1 MAIMTTSSLSQEYQ
15 TYYTNKLLAHAVQLT
30 VLDQFADQVP
40 FPKNIGSKAIRFFK
54 KSVADATQV
63 QDLTAGGEG
72 VAPTARRALTLTN
85 VDVTLNQYGEVTSA
99 TDIVGWTDKLRI
111 LKESIG
117 TMQEDCAL
125 HTDGVIRNEIVAHN
139 ISDNVTRT
147 KVYAQGAANW
157 AALAAANQQTGA
169 LVGTDVLNQLTSLK
183 ILRCPK
189 LKGEYIWICPPQVS
203 RDLMNDAKWLNV
215 SAYSKPEMILK
226 GEAGMFFGCKV
237 VEHTNPF
244 IEDGADAASEGTYDG
259 TAASADAIFV
269 SFFTGKGAYGCPI
282 MAGQSPFSPRVYIVD
297 TADKSDPLNQQ
308 TLAGWKTYYAASLY
322 QSNWLIAFRSKSGF
336 GI

>member
-1 MAIMTTSSLSQEYQ
+1 MAIMTTSSLSNEYQ

-40 FPKNIGSKAIRFFK
+40 FPKNSGNKAIRFFK
-54 KSVADATQV
+54 KSVADSTQV

-72 VAPTARRALTLTN
+72 VAPSARRALTLTPI
-85 VDVTLNQYGEVTSA
+85 DVTLNQYGEVTSV
-99 TDIVGWTDKLRI
+99 TDIVSWTDKLRI

-125 HTDGVIRNEIVAHN
+125 HTDGIIRNEIVATN
-139 ISDNVTRT
+139 ISDAVSRT
-147 KVYAQGAANW
+147 KAYAQGAANW
-157 AALAAANQQTGA
+157 AALAAATQATGA
-169 LVGTDVLNQLTSLK
+169 LVATDVLNQLTALK
-183 ILRCPK
+183 ILRAPK
-189 LKGEYIWICPPQVS
+189 IKGEYVWVCPPQIS
-203 RDLMNDAKWLNV
+203 RDLMNDAKWLNL
-215 SAYSKPEMILK
+215 SAYSKPDMTLK

-259 TAASADAIFV
+259 TGTSADSIFV
-269 SFFTGKGAYGCPI
+269 SFFLGKGSYGCPV

-308 TLAGWKTYYAASLY
+308 TLAGWKAYYAAKLY
-322 QSNWLIAFRSKSGF
+322 QSNWLIAFRAKSGY
-336 GI
+336 GL